1 MVLLCFTLVCNYLAR
16 AWLLESDFGAGKK
29 FRRKDYR
36 EREKT
41 GDFLPINSHEMEVI
55 LESEGDLDYVP
66 RFLPDLL

>member
-1 MVLLCFTLVCNYLAR
+1 M
-16 AWLLESDFGAGKK
+16 LLESDCGAGKK

-41 GDFLPINSHEMEVI
+41 GDFLPIDSHEMEVI
-55 LESEGDLDYVP
+55 LEAERDLDCVA